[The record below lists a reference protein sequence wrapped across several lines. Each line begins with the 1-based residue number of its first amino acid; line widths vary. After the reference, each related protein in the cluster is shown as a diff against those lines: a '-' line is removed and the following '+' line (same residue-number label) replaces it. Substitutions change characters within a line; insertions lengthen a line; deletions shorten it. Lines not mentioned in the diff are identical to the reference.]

1 MDQSG
6 NEFHHHD
13 DKRRLLKSN
22 QSWLL
27 NFEISTWEVVF
38 LGSIDVDDGCIG
50 HKLEMSVKSPT
61 TLYPTSLG

>member
-22 QSWLL
+22 QRWLL
-27 NFEISTWEVVF
+27 NFEISTWEVV
-38 LGSIDVDDGCIG
+38 GSIDVGDGCIG
-50 HKLEMSVKSPT
+50 QKLEIKAPILRFTHHIEVGTK
-61 TLYPTSLG
+61 